1 MSKLIKVIAST
12 GVLTL
17 AKMAM
22 GFVIAKVVAVYTGPS
37 GMALLGQIQG
47 VVTALTGIINAPVS
61 NGIIKFTSEHEKS
74 GFTGCS
80 PWWRASLLW
89 VAGIYI
95 VLLPISLIISDEA
108 ANYFF
113 GDAKYSWV
121 VISIVLLLPLSALG
135 TLCLSI
141 INGLQK
147 YKRFVAINFISVM
160 ISSIVMILLIINYNI
175 TGAIFAAVIQ
185 SSLIGVIV
193 VTVNFNQLWMKLNY
207 FIEGFDLTAFND
219 IGKYVIMAMTSA
231 LVMPV
236 SLLIVRN
243 VLVQYAGWH
252 GAGLWQSVWKISE
265 VYLGVITIALGTYY
279 LPKLSQIKDSDG
291 ILGEIK
297 STAKVVVP
305 IIIVAAI
312 MIFLLRDFI
321 ISLLFTAEFRDA
333 RELFGI
339 QLCGDIVKVVAW
351 LYAFPMLSRC
361 AVKWYLFT
369 ECFFGIVFISASY
382 LLIPMFALHGAN
394 YAYLLSYILY
404 AIVIISNVRRFIT

>member
-1 MSKLIKVIAST
+1 
-12 GVLTL
+12 
-17 AKMAM
+17 
-22 GFVIAKVVAVYTGPS
+22 
-37 GMALLGQIQG
+37 
-47 VVTALTGIINAPVS
+47 
-61 NGIIKFTSEHEKS
+61 
-74 GFTGCS
+74 
-80 PWWRASLLW
+80 
-89 VAGIYI
+89 
-95 VLLPISLIISDEA
+95 
-108 ANYFF
+108 
-113 GDAKYSWV
+113 
-121 VISIVLLLPLSALG
+121 
-135 TLCLSI
+135 
-141 INGLQK
+141 
-147 YKRFVAINFISVM
+147 M